1 MIAAT
6 MTPSACTGSLQVVR
20 LAGVRHPIVPDR
32 TAFGAAADVKPTAIT
47 PEINSVSRHRHLL
60 PSNADYTIPGSA
72 FSSHPERLPSGDQH
86 TFKRVETCRQRGTPF
101 TARRPRPRAS
111 GTGGSSRMES
121 QVQL

>member
-20 LAGVRHPIVPDR
+20 LAGFRHPIVPDR
-32 TAFGAAADVKPTAIT
+32 TAFGAPADVKPTAIT

-72 FSSHPERLPSGDQH
+72 FSSHPERLPSGANTLSSEREQP
-86 TFKRVETCRQRGTPF
+86 TKRDTVHC
-101 TARRPRPRAS
+101 ARAAPPRIRHRRFIS
-111 GTGGSSRMES
+111 HG
-121 QVQL
+121 